1 MKKLLL
7 EHKGKFI
14 LYIIACLFPV
24 IRQLMQIGIISLI
37 FETIERDSMDFFKI
51 VILISVG
58 FLLINALMYVA
69 SRLMQ
74 ISYMRDVL
82 LSLRIKA
89 FDKIIHLNFKE
100 FNKKSRDVYVSN
112 LINDVNTFENSF
124 FVSFINF
131 VFRCGIYVSALIILA
146 FINWMIAIIILIVS
160 IMVLLISRFFEK
172 KTVSLQKDVSLGN
185 EKFTVDVSN
194 VFSGLEILKLNNIEE
209 TFLKKNLHQI
219 IDLEG
224 KKFKFNLYTSLQNYS
239 NTTIGYFVL
248 MGLIIFLMYQT
259 QVGLGYG
266 MLMLT
271 IQLTSSAIF
280 PLVNMLPLLNIL
292 KSSKAIYEKITTNEV
307 SCRDDD
313 NLLPFEFRGRINVN
327 NVSFSYDD
335 KTVLNSMKFSLEK
348 GKKHLIKG
356 PSGSG
361 KTTLFKLLSHVLD
374 DYTGTI
380 DVDGININL
389 ISTKSFNEKV
399 SYIYQDVYLF
409 EASLKDN
416 ISLFK
421 PYTDEEVI
429 QACNQAGLEE
439 FLSNL
444 EDGIHTMISE
454 NGKNLSGGERQRV
467 SIARALCKKSEIL
480 FVDEATSALND
491 ELGEQIEKTL
501 LQLDSTVIAISHKYF
516 EGITNQFDIVFEI
529 KDGQIATYDGEQ
541 YFSEVTS

>member
-1 MKKLLL
+1 
-7 EHKGKFI
+7 
-14 LYIIACLFPV
+14 
-24 IRQLMQIGIISLI
+24 
-37 FETIERDSMDFFKI
+37 
-51 VILISVG
+51 
-58 FLLINALMYVA
+58 
-69 SRLMQ
+69 
-74 ISYMRDVL
+74 
-82 LSLRIKA
+82 
-89 FDKIIHLNFKE
+89 
-100 FNKKSRDVYVSN
+100 
-112 LINDVNTFENSF
+112 
-124 FVSFINF
+124 
-131 VFRCGIYVSALIILA
+131 
-146 FINWMIAIIILIVS
+146 
-160 IMVLLISRFFEK
+160 
-172 KTVSLQKDVSLGN
+172 
-185 EKFTVDVSN
+185 
-194 VFSGLEILKLNNIEE
+194 
-209 TFLKKNLHQI
+209 
-219 IDLEG
+219 
-224 KKFKFNLYTSLQNYS
+224 
-239 NTTIGYFVL
+239 
-248 MGLIIFLMYQT
+248 MYQT